1 MEARVFIQ
9 MVEGNSSRQ
18 DEMRGLV
25 DDWCGSMADRP
36 GWLGGTYGCTDDGR
50 FVGVVRFDS
59 STACKESSAG
69 EAAATWWAGAEA
81 LFDGRCRIHESDDVT
96 MMFDG
101 GSDSAGFVQVMR
113 GRVGDPDKLRH
124 ITSDTAMTSMLHQ
137 ARPEIIGATLAVEP
151 DGTFVETIAFT
162 DEDSARKGEQLDMPQ
177 DVRDELMAAMNDVE
191 YLDLHQPWFA
201 THH

>member
-1 MEARVFIQ
+1 MFIQ
-9 MVEGNSSRQ
+9 MVEGSSSRQ
-18 DEMRGLV
+18 GEMRNLV
-25 DDWCGSMADRP
+25 DGWCASMADRP
-36 GWLGGTYGCTDDGR
+36 GWLGGTYGFTDDGR

-59 STACKESSAG
+59 SAACKESATG
-69 EAAATWWAGAEA
+69 DEAAMWWAGAEA
-81 LFDGRCRIHESDDVT
+81 LFDGRSRIHESEDVS

-101 GSDSAGFVQVMR
+101 GSDSAGFVQVMH
-113 GRVGDPDKLRH
+113 GRVGDADKLRH
-124 ITSDTAMTSMLHQ
+124 ITSDTQMTSMLHE
-137 ARPEIIGATLAVEP
+137 ARPEILGATLAMEA

-177 DVRDELMAAMNDVE
+177 DVRDQLMAAMTDVE